1 MAKKKLTASLRWCIA
16 AVVLFLLAG
25 YGVTYFR
32 QQRTMNQAQARIDEM
47 NAQLEQMRLTAAAL
61 ESALEFSRT
70 DAYIERLAREELGYV
85 KQGEIKFVQGQQTAP
100 DGENDDN

>member
-1 MAKKKLTASLRWCIA
+1 MAKKKLTASLRWCIV

-32 QQRTMNQAQARIDEM
+32 QQRTMNEAQARIDEM

-61 ESALEFSRT
+61 ESDLEFSRT

-85 KQGEIKFVQGQQTAP
+85 KQGEIKFVEGQQTAP